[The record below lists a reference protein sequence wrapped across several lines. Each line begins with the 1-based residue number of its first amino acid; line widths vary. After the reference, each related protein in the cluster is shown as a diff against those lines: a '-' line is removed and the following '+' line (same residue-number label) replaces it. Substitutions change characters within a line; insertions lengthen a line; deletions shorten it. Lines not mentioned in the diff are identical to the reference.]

1 MRRRWISGCCI
12 IPIIASLVCPTFFA
26 SAATITV
33 DGDVSEWKSVTM
45 QESSNSKI
53 AQWAVMQ
60 DDEYVYFYIQQ
71 NGGNEYGLPITETQ
85 INVSYDGI
93 SWTNSSMIQF
103 SGMMDQVRDAYYS
116 EISGTVQAYAPSKE
130 ADKYESE
137 VAIPK
142 SFFAEEEFTLSYCG
156 TTVESTDIP
165 YINEVAQPEAT
176 EAVYEGIVVDGNFYD
191 WDAVAKT
198 TVDDDALVETAMVFD
213 GDYVYIYIK
222 EKYDGAATSSGENS
236 NGKFTIYTDLGRN
249 TTFKLNKDS
258 LDGIEGATVVHS
270 NKQYEIAIPVDAVKQ
285 YNETISFGYY
295 MEEEMLIQDVAN
307 LQESSETKEFTG
319 ITYDGVYSDWDYY
332 PHQLVQY
339 STSGGVGEDAEAA
352 LYLDDT
358 TLYGHVLS
366 TLHMN
371 EKEFQPF
378 TIRFNEDDET
388 AIGFRL
394 VAVDEDG
401 NIDFDAKL
409 DGLDA
414 GTYEYYLWDLES
426 GSTATNIYEEGAPVF
441 GKIYLTVNKT
451 ADGTAISDE
460 AEYQIDLEKVAAYLD
475 LEVSDMKMI
484 QANYINIGSEWV
496 TIAGTSSGAVMGIS
510 LCGLSVLAVWIYRK
524 KKLKVA

>member
-1 MRRRWISGCCI
+1 MRSRWILGCCI
-12 IPIIASLVCPTFFA
+12 ISLITSLICPALTA
-26 SAATITV
+26 SAATISV
-33 DGDVSEWKSVTM
+33 DGDVSEWKNVTM
-45 QESSNSKI
+45 QESSDSKI
-53 AQWAVMQ
+53 AKWAVVQ
-60 DDEYVYFYIQQ
+60 DDDYVYFYIQQ
-71 NGGNEYGLPITETQ
+71 NGGNEYGLPITDTQ
-85 INVSYDGI
+85 INLSYKEI
-93 SWTNSSMIQF
+93 SWTNSSMIMF
-103 SGMMDQVRDAYYS
+103 SGMLDQVRDAYYG

-130 ADKYESE
+130 ANKYESE

-142 SFFAEEEFTLSYCG
+142 SFFAEEEFSISYCG
-156 TTVESTDIP
+156 TTIKSDDILH
-165 YINEVAQPEAT
+165 INEIAQPEAT
-176 EAVYEGIVVDGNFYD
+176 EAVYSGIELDGNFYD

-198 TVDDDALVETAMVFD
+198 EVDDGALVETAMVFD
-213 GDYVYIYIK
+213 GDYVYIYLK
-222 EKYDGAATSSGENS
+222 EKYDGGATSSGENS

-249 TTFKLNKDS
+249 TTFKLNTDS
-258 LDGIEGATVVHS
+258 LDGIDGAKVVHS
-270 NKQYEIAIPVDAVKQ
+270 NKQYEIAIPVEAVKQ

-295 MEEEMLIQDVAN
+295 MQEEMLIRDVAN
-307 LQESSETKEFTG
+307 LKGGSETKEFAG
-319 ITYDGVYSDWDYY
+319 ITYDGIYTDWDYY

-352 LYLDDT
+352 LYLDGT

-378 TIRFNEDDET
+378 TIRFNEDDEK

-394 VAVDEDG
+394 VAVDEEG
-401 NIDFDAKL
+401 NINFDAKL

-414 GTYEYYLWDLES
+414 GNYEFYLWDLES
-426 GSTATNIYEEGAPVF
+426 GSTATNINEEGAPIF
-441 GKIYLTVNKT
+441 GKMYMTINKT
-451 ADGTAISDE
+451 ADGVSVSDE
-460 AEYQIDLEKVAAYLD
+460 VEYQVDLEKLAEYLD

-484 QANYINIGSEWV
+484 QANYINIGGEWV

>member
-1 MRRRWISGCCI
+1 MRRRWMAGLCV
-12 IPIIASLVCPTFFA
+12 ASLIATLLCSGVSVSA
-26 SAATITV
+26 SAITV
-33 DGDVSEWKSVTM
+33 DGDASEWKNVAM
-45 QESSNSKI
+45 QSSSNDKI
-53 AQWAVMQ
+53 AKWAVMQ
-60 DDEYVYFYIQQ
+60 DEEYVYFYIQQ
-71 NGGNEYGLPITETQ
+71 NGGNEYGLPITDTQ
-85 INVSYDGI
+85 INLSYEGI
-93 SWTNSSMIQF
+93 SKTNSSMIQF

-116 EISGTVQAYAPSKE
+116 EVSGTVQAYAPSKE
-130 ADKYESE
+130 ANKYESE
-137 VAIPK
+137 IAIPK
-142 SFFAEEEFTLSYCG
+142 SFFAAEEFTISYCG
-156 TTVESTDIP
+156 TTIQSSEIPQVE
-165 YINEVAQPEAT
+165 EAAAPEAT
-176 EAVYEGIVVDGNFYD
+176 EAVYEGITVDGNFYD

-198 TVDDDALVETAMVFD
+198 TVDDGALVETAMVFD
-213 GDYVYIYIK
+213 GDYVYIYIE
-222 EKYDGAATSSGENS
+222 EKYDGSATASGENS

-258 LDGIEGATVVHS
+258 LDGIEGAAVVHS
-270 NKQYEIAIPVDAVKQ
+270 NKQYEIAIPVEAVKQ

-307 LQESSETKEFTG
+307 LQESSEEKEFTG
-319 ITYDGVYSDWDYY
+319 IIYDGVYTDWDYY

-352 LYLDDT
+352 LYLDET
-358 TLYGHVLS
+358 ILYGHVLS

-394 VAVDEDG
+394 IAVDEDG
-401 NIDFDAKL
+401 NINFDAPL

-414 GTYEYYLWDLES
+414 GTYEFYLWDLES

-441 GKIYLTVNKT
+441 GKMYLTVRET
-451 ADGTAISDE
+451 AEGVAVSDE
-460 AEYQIDLEKVAAYLD
+460 VEYQVDLEKVAEYLG

-496 TIAGTSSGAVMGIS
+496 TIAGTSSGAIIGIS
-510 LCGLSVLAVWIYRK
+510 LCGLSVLAVWLYRK